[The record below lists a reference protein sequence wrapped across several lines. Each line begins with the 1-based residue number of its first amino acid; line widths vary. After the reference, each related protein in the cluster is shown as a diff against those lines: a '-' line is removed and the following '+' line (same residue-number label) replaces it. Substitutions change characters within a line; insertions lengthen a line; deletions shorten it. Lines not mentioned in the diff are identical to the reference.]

1 MSAGSPVSGFV
12 SMIGNTVASES
23 DAPGRGGP
31 ARWRYWASEAGT
43 QLAMVRRSPAEEP
56 EP

>member
-1 MSAGSPVSGFV
+1 MVG
-12 SMIGNTVASES
+12 MTVASES
-23 DAPGRGGP
+23 DAPGLGDP

-43 QLAMVRRSPAEEP
+43 LLVMARRSPAGGP